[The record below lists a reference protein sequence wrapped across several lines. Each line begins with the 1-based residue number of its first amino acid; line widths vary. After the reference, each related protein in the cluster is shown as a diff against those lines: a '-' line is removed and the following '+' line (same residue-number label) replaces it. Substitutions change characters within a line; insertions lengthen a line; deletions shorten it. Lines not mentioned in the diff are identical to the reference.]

1 MINNQGRHAA
11 GHGLLHVE
19 WTGEA
24 NRGTAG
30 AVRARRLLATLAAV
44 AAATSAWLVLPFTI
58 DGASAQRVLQ
68 ISAAQRTATVLVPV
82 GKTDDLRI
90 DVPFTDITV
99 GDPEVA
105 DVTPLTDRTISV
117 LGKKVGTTR
126 VTVYAENRRHVGI
139 FDVEVTYEVS
149 RLATEVLKV
158 AGPGI
163 KVSSVNGRIMLSG
176 EALDAVTLDRAV
188 TIARQFAPE
197 IINTVSV
204 ASPQQVMLEVRFV
217 EASRQAGRELG
228 VQWNVFN
235 NRLTANI
242 GSRRPAGVLPITA
255 PAGMLVG
262 PAKLPRACSPACRPS
277 ASCWAA

>member
-1 MINNQGRHAA
+1 MGGEFKMINNQGRHAA

-105 DVTPLTDRTISV
+105 
-117 LGKKVGTTR
+117 
-126 VTVYAENRRHVGI
+126 
-139 FDVEVTYEVS
+139 
-149 RLATEVLKV
+149 
-158 AGPGI
+158 
-163 KVSSVNGRIMLSG
+163 
-176 EALDAVTLDRAV
+176 
-188 TIARQFAPE
+188 
-197 IINTVSV
+197 
-204 ASPQQVMLEVRFV
+204 
-217 EASRQAGRELG
+217 
-228 VQWNVFN
+228 
-235 NRLTANI
+235 
-242 GSRRPAGVLPITA
+242 
-255 PAGMLVG
+255 
-262 PAKLPRACSPACRPS
+262 
-277 ASCWAA
+277 